1 MNCKKEAISLMH
13 KYLDGELKREEE
25 RRLRNHLQNCPS
37 CQNHFH
43 ELKRSITLIKNTGP
57 TSAPSNFTANVMNSL
72 PKEKKRKNYIRAMQR
87 HPILTAAAV
96 FFILMFSGIFSAW
109 NQDQHVTVSKQE
121 NLEIRD
127 KTVIVPEGVTIND
140 DLVVRNGDLKIL
152 GKING
157 DVTII
162 NGEIINGKPNGD
174 IENNLDSSTLRAYTG
189 ELNEVNQVYEW
200 VWYQTKH
207 IVSDLFSFES
217 DQEE

>member
-13 KYLDGELKREEE
+13 KYLDGELNREEE
-25 RRLRNHLQNCPS
+25 RRLRNHLQACPS

-57 TSAPSNFTANVMNSL
+57 ASAPRNFTANVMSSL
-72 PKEKKRKNYIRAMQR
+72 PKEKKRKNYIRTMQR

-109 NQDQHVTVSKQE
+109 NQDHHVTVSKQE

-127 KTVIVPEGVTIND
+127 NTVIVPEGVTIND

-152 GKING
+152 GKIKG

-162 NGEIINGKPNGD
+162 NGDIIDGKPKGD
-174 IENNLDSSTLRAYTG
+174 IENNLDSTTLRAYTG
-189 ELNEVNQVYEW
+189 ELTEVNQIYEW

-207 IVSDLFSFES
+207 TVTDLFSFES